1 MTYVLIVY
9 PDKFFFSF
17 SATNKVA
24 ANVIHKCRPFLGHLN
39 LRGCYNLSSESI
51 KLTGTAVYAWSNFF
65 KIIFYVI
72 SNSASLLLWKEIFLL
87 FLPSAQCR
95 NLQDLNLSECSGVT
109 VRTDNCNDYNDDNC
123 YNKNCYQRHFF
134 IILIICHW
142 NPDTKLSRKF
152 YSFRERRNGSHYFPY
167 IKIVTFFDV
176 ILDRHFLSRGVSH
189 QVKVFLA
196 NWSYSSVFR

>member
-1 MTYVLIVY
+1 MYKLFTQTYS
-9 PDKFFFSF
+9 FFSF

-51 KLTGTAVYAWSNFF
+51 KLTGTAVYAWSNFL

-72 SNSASLLLWKEIFLL
+72 SNSASLLLWKEIFVL

-109 VRTDNCNDYNDDNC
+109 VRTDNSNDYNDDNC
-123 YNKNCYQRHFF
+123 YHITCYHRHSF
-134 IILIICHW
+134 IILMICHQ
-142 NPDTKLSRKF
+142 NPYTKLSRKF
-152 YSFRERRNGSHYFPY
+152 YYFREGEMV
-167 IKIVTFFDV
+167 VTT
-176 ILDRHFLSRGVSH
+176 FLT
-189 QVKVFLA
+189 
-196 NWSYSSVFR
+196 

>member
-9 PDKFFFSF
+9 PVIFFFSF

-51 KLTGTAVYAWSNFF
+51 KLTGTAVYAWSNFL

-109 VRTDNCNDYNDDNC
+109 VRTDSSNDYNDDNC
-123 YNKNCYQRHFF
+123 YHINCYH
-134 IILIICHW
+134 H
-142 NPDTKLSRKF
+142 
-152 YSFRERRNGSHYFPY
+152 
-167 IKIVTFFDV
+167 V
-176 ILDRHFLSRGVSH
+176 IFLS
-189 QVKVFLA
+189 FL
-196 NWSYSSVFR
+196 WFVTKILTQSCLESSLTSEKARW

>member
-9 PDKFFFSF
+9 PDIFFFSF

-51 KLTGTAVYAWSNFF
+51 KLTGTAVYAWSNFL

-87 FLPSAQCR
+87 FLTSAQCR

-109 VRTDNCNDYNDDNC
+109 VRTDNFNDYSDDNFYYIDC
-123 YNKNCYQRHFF
+123 CHRHFF
-134 IILIICHW
+134 IILISC
-142 NPDTKLSRKF
+142 L
-152 YSFRERRNGSHYFPY
+152 E
-167 IKIVTFFDV
+167 
-176 ILDRHFLSRGVSH
+176 
-189 QVKVFLA
+189 
-196 NWSYSSVFR
+196 SSIISEKASW

>member
-9 PDKFFFSF
+9 PVIFFFSF

-51 KLTGTAVYAWSNFF
+51 KLTGTAVYACSNFL

-72 SNSASLLLWKEIFLL
+72 SNSASLLLWKEIFVL

-109 VRTDNCNDYNDDNC
+109 VRTDNSNDYNDDNC
-123 YNKNCYQRHFF
+123 YYIDCCHRNFF
-134 IILIICHW
+134 IILMIC
-142 NPDTKLSRKF
+142 
-152 YSFRERRNGSHYFPY
+152 
-167 IKIVTFFDV
+167 
-176 ILDRHFLSRGVSH
+176 
-189 QVKVFLA
+189 Q
-196 NWSYSSVFR
+196 

>member
-1 MTYVLIVY
+1 MDYKTKLWRMYQLFTRRIL
-9 PDKFFFSF
+9 FSF

-24 ANVIHKCRPFLGHLN
+24 ASVIHKCRPFLGHLN

-72 SNSASLLLWKEIFLL
+72 SNSASLLLWKEIFLF

-134 IILIICHW
+134 YHF
-142 NPDTKLSRKF
+142 NYLSLKSWHKVVQKVLFFQRKA
-152 YSFRERRNGSHYFPY
+152 E
-167 IKIVTFFDV
+167 
-176 ILDRHFLSRGVSH
+176 
-189 QVKVFLA
+189 
-196 NWSYSSVFR
+196 W